1 MKKVNDIFFCIVS
14 SFLFSPCL
22 DLNAQRYL
30 ICLAVCTNMF
40 CFVRMYRLC
49 NGVKRMDGEQQK
61 MKIKCMKRELNDKN
75 EIDDKNIKNIFRILI
90 ICVFIVVVPRVIYV
104 RKWFFFK
111 KISWSEIQLLNH
123 SVYTFKNEVERKRTT
138 QCGRHGYCLH
148 NLKSV

>member
-1 MKKVNDIFFCIVS
+1 
-14 SFLFSPCL
+14 
-22 DLNAQRYL
+22 
-30 ICLAVCTNMF
+30 
-40 CFVRMYRLC
+40 
-49 NGVKRMDGEQQK
+49 MDGEQQK
-61 MKIKCMKRELNDKN
+61 MRIKCMKRELNDKN

-90 ICVFIVVVPRVIYV
+90 TCVFIVVVPRVIYV

-138 QCGRHGYCLH
+138 QCGRYGYFLH